1 MKRFLF
7 ALLMILTV
15 FPANAADEQQVQN
28 FAQSLADQ
36 IMERVVL
43 AKTSPAQKRAAFREV
58 FLKAT
63 DINKIA
69 RFTLGRYAR

>member
-43 AKTSPAQKRAAFREV
+43 AKTSPAQKRAA
-58 FLKAT
+58 L
-63 DINKIA
+63 D
-69 RFTLGRYAR
+69 